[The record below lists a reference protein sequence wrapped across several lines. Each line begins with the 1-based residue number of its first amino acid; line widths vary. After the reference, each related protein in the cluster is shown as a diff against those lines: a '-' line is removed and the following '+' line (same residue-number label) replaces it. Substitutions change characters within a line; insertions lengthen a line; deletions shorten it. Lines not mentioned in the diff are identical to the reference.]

1 MLDEPTASLD
11 PDVAMRVRDRLEVM
25 NPDHDATL
33 LLTSHDMR
41 EVERLTTRV
50 VFLRAGR
57 VIADGP
63 PEEVVASAGY
73 PDLETMFL
81 AEAARLR
88 TEAV

>member
-1 MLDEPTASLD
+1 MN
-11 PDVAMRVRDRLEVM
+11 LE
-25 NPDHDATL
+25 HRATL

-50 VFLRAGR
+50 IFLRSGR
-57 VIADGP
+57 VIANGP
-63 PEEVVASAGY
+63 AEEVVDEAGY

-88 TEAV
+88 SKAV